1 MGKGR
6 RFLPRGYPC
15 YSLITPDEQKEEKR
29 GKFDVIEL
37 KHASLYTFE
46 PVPRASE

>member
-1 MGKGR
+1 M
-6 RFLPRGYPC
+6 
-15 YSLITPDEQKEEKR
+15 PDKQKEEEQ

-37 KHASLYTFE
+37 KHASLYTFK